1 MIKVKVLKE
10 NDFYKEIIIT
20 GHANYDSYG
29 KDIVC
34 SSVSSIVVTTVNAII
49 SLDKDV
55 SLELI
60 RSMCENFYGM
70 RVSYTYDKYN
80 LLNETDSIADA
91 PKDIFNYLL
100 KYRIKYDS
108 KEHNE
113 YLKWLN
119 DK

>member
-49 SLDKDV
+49 SLDK
-55 SLELI
+55 
-60 RSMCENFYGM
+60 G
-70 RVSYTYDKYN
+70 
-80 LLNETDSIADA
+80 
-91 PKDIFNYLL
+91 
-100 KYRIKYDS
+100 
-108 KEHNE
+108 
-113 YLKWLN
+113 
-119 DK
+119 

>member
-1 MIKVKVLKE
+1 MSPEQVRILKGL
-10 NDFYKEIIIT
+10 NVEI
-20 GHANYDSYG
+20 
-29 KDIVC
+29 
-34 SSVSSIVVTTVNAII
+34 II

>member
-49 SLDKDV
+49 SLDKDA
-55 SLELI
+55 I
-60 RSMCENFYGM
+60 N
-70 RVSYTYDKYN
+70 YDDNTGVKIKV
-80 LLNETDSIADA
+80 LKEDEVIKEIARISSGEINEIS
-91 PKDIFNYLL
+91 L
-100 KYRIKYDS
+100 KYA
-108 KEHNE
+108 NE
-113 YLKWLN
+113 LRNK
-119 DK
+119 KAS

>member
-49 SLDKDV
+49 SLDKDAMPC
-55 SLELI
+55 SYLI
-60 RSMCENFYGM
+60 P
-70 RVSYTYDKYN
+70 
-80 LLNETDSIADA
+80 LNPFAFSAFIVLA
-91 PKDIFNYLL
+91 
-100 KYRIKYDS
+100 
-108 KEHNE
+108 
-113 YLKWLN
+113 
-119 DK
+119 